1 MNQQVDDNYDQFS
14 TTTQS
19 TPPSEGAF
27 FQSQHQQYMNRPVT
41 PLPGPQQQN
50 YISPVPTSMQFS
62 FPQPPISTW
71 STSLCHCC
79 DDPSICKRALASCIH
94 MSF

>member
-41 PLPGPQQQN
+41 SLPGPQQQN